1 MSEFIDFVL
10 EAQVNPNLAREFT
23 RLLDIGIASDLGDFF
38 INEAVKF
45 GASRNYNIQLAECQ
59 KITTAYNRAKSNI
72 SANIGDQIGPMA
84 Y

>member
-10 EAQVNPNLAREFT
+10 DAQVKPELAKEFT
-23 RLLDIGIASDLGDFF
+23 RLLDIGIASDLSNFF
-38 INEAVKF
+38 INEANKF
-45 GASRNYNIQLAECQ
+45 GASRNYNIQLSESQ
-59 KITTAYNRAKSNI
+59 KISTAYNKAKSNI